1 MAPLQV
7 ISMGLCVP
15 ILVGLR
21 LMEWSPPFE
30 VFHRCLQVLHSWLE
44 LIWPLLFLPPLFK
57 GVSVRDRLGRLWD
70 QVLDH
75 RFGYLWSI
83 PAVLLPALLP
93 FARDWDQAAPTGTK
107 RFTVVGLFLA
117 IGLIQIYGQLR
128 NQRYK
133 ELADAEISR
142 IGAGINQQ
150 GTELN
155 QQGTELKR
163 LTTEFKRL
171 TTYLIEEK
179 EEGESSES

>member
-1 MAPLQV
+1 
-7 ISMGLCVP
+7 
-15 ILVGLR
+15 
-21 LMEWSPPFE
+21 MEWSPPFE

-57 GVSVRDRLGRLWD
+57 GLSVRDRLGRLWD

-133 ELADAEISR
+133 ELADAEVNS
-142 IGAGINQQ
+142 IGSEVNSIGSEVNSIGSEVNSIGSAVDH
-150 GTELN
+150 
-155 QQGTELKR
+155 
-163 LTTEFKRL
+163 L
-171 TTYLIEEK
+171 TTYLIEEEK
-179 EEGESSES
+179 EGESSES